1 MRRGVYIPAGE
12 KGMGREILI
21 QYQTDI
27 FFILHM
33 KNTIKKQN
41 DLPQVTK
48 FLSGKAVIELQQTD
62 SKALVPKLESTS
74 KKNKIEMF
82 REI

>member
-1 MRRGVYIPAGE
+1 
-12 KGMGREILI
+12 
-21 QYQTDI
+21 
-27 FFILHM
+27 M